1 MSMRGRLM
9 PPVVLAYHGV
19 ARVDEQ
25 DDPSRLVLDP
35 ARFESQLRTLRTLGY
50 EFTTAEQLAGAGP
63 GARPP
68 RGTAVLTFDDG
79 WLDAVDAVVP
89 RLSKLGIPATFYV
102 CPGWLGGRHPLVAGP
117 AGRLLAP
124 DHLVALRREGM
135 EVASHSMLHRDL
147 RLLADDELTADLAD
161 SKAMI
166 ERVLD
171 RPCRT
176 FAYPYGLV
184 DDRVERAVGEAG
196 YELAFAW
203 SPGSW
208 QAHRAPRLPTPPRH
222 GGARLALKLLG
233 VRRPAR

>member
-1 MSMRGRLM
+1 MSGRGRLV

-19 ARVDEQ
+19 GPVTDD

-35 ARFESQLRTLRTLGY
+35 ARFESQLRALRVLGY
-50 EFTTAEQLAGAGP
+50 EFTTAERLADAGP
-63 GARPP
+63 GTRPP

-89 RLSKLGIPATFYV
+89 RLSKLGVPATFYV
-102 CPGWLGGRHPLVAGP
+102 CPGWLGGHHPLVAGR
-117 AGRLLAP
+117 AGRLLAAE
-124 DHLVALRREGM
+124 HLVALQRDGM

-147 RLLADDELTADLAD
+147 RLLGDDELAADLVV
-161 SKAMI
+161 SKAML
-166 ERVLD
+166 ETVLD
-171 RPCRT
+171 RRCRT

-184 DDRVERAVGEAG
+184 DDRVELAVAAAG

-208 QAHRAPRLPTPPRH
+208 RAHRAPRLPTPPRH
-222 GGARLALKLLG
+222 GGARLALKLAG

>member
-1 MSMRGRLM
+1 MSVLRRLL

-19 ARVDEQ
+19 GSVDDA

-35 ARFESQLRTLRTLGY
+35 ARFESQLRTLRALGY
-50 EFTTAEQLAGAGP
+50 EFTTAERLADAGP
-63 GARPP
+63 SRRPP

-89 RLSKLGIPATFYV
+89 RLARLGVPATFYV
-102 CPGWLGGRHPLVAGP
+102 CPGWLGGRHPLVNGP
-117 AGRLLAP
+117 AARLLGA
-124 DHLVALRREGM
+124 DHLAALQRDGM

-147 RLLADDELTADLAD
+147 RLLGDDELVADVTE
-161 SKAMI
+161 SKAVL
-166 ERVLD
+166 ERLLE

-184 DDRVERAVGEAG
+184 DDRVERAVAEAG

-208 QAHRAPRLPTPPRH
+208 RAHRAPRLPTPPRH
-222 GGARLALKLLG
+222 GGARLALKLVG